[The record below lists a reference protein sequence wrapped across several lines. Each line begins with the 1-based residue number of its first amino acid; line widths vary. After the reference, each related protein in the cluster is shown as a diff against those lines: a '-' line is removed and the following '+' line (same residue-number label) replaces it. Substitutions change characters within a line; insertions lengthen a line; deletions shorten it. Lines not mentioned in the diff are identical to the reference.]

1 MIPSKLAEIELIFNA
16 SYKKARRYKLT
27 LKEGWVSFPAGVR
40 ISRQKQRYLKDLLR
54 AGTNAGEPIV
64 LLDTRNIRL
73 P

>member
-1 MIPSKLAEIELIFNA
+1 MSPVKLSEIELIFNT
-16 SYKKARRYKLT
+16 SYKKPRRYKLT
-27 LKEGWVSFPAGVR
+27 LNEGWVSFSAGVK